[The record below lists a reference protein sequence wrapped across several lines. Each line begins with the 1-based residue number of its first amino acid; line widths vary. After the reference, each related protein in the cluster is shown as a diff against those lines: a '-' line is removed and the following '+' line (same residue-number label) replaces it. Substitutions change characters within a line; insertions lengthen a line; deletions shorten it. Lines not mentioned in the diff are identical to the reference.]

1 MVNFVKKLISI
12 FLLFFAA
19 TLISGPAGTTL
30 DGPVAEFA
38 ESFVSHYE
46 FNTSG
51 RYAHEYHPLILK
63 KTAQSMQQLEQAFSD
78 HGFNLVGRYALM
90 GYEENSF
97 QSFFPRVRDCQGAL
111 IDDEASFKDPRG
123 WCIQLHNRFGTMSG
137 FPFRSINQASEQ
149 SSRNLFEHINPHAV
163 EIFSQ
168 NIDLLQKHS
177 FGQMS
182 KTMFNLEREIYDLAT
197 QDKWRD
203 IIGKLVSFWTA
214 LYNGEYKTGDQQV
227 AGTQDILFSIENAKF
242 LQKSKLEL
250 IKFFTGPDITYPI
263 VVSKV
268 CSANAT
274 KNAQDFI
281 ARFVKELKPIKK
293 EPTLYVFRSFVDGV
307 GKSTLLG
314 NIKNW
319 MDFKDDIDLYKIT
332 DNTSTLEAELF
343 KFDDNVYIADLPAQ
357 MSHFTHKPNGVVWV
371 DQRAICGHDCD
382 TDQAVH
388 YFVENKDTLKEKY
401 ENLVQEVQNII
412 VTSGTADPIFSDI
425 TRPEFGFV
433 RNLIILK
440 ELERNSWIP
449 FSINEQHFLGNS
461 YDLTQVRVLTEIGKA
476 RSEGLKNVQAAQM
489 IFTEGLMFPATYND
503 FVDILITQSKDLGIK
518 NIVFVDFLSM
528 YSRSSRENIR
538 INYLL
543 QLMGLIEANFDPF
556 KTLYR
561 NFVSNSELLAMLINP
576 AAYQCCRD
584 GLRLET
590 LVRMALY
597 KMMCEKMCEKI
608 CSAKG
613 TRTFSESEVVSFT
626 KDFLT
631 KIDPKD
637 LTNLEDIV
645 EKKIETE
652 TDHLYKIYKDTKEF
666 ANLHNLDFELIR
678 RFSNFLQ
685 HFFVKVIQNDALNEL
700 WDHLDGNVTSALPL
714 EDGWVKDPNYFV
726 NLESGTRVR
735 LLCVISDKN
744 RDPAVV
750 SKILRTVRSA
760 WYSAI
765 LNVLV
770 ANEISPDQKTIFT
783 KEIIAQVPVLLKKDK
798 TGRIC
803 LVEKELEFELSTD
816 EETGQETEMRKF
828 KDNLYLANYC
838 YPSTAYGIFGFGA
851 DVGVNKFTNYS
862 QGYILTSFLEYN
874 KFGAGSNRIVNA
886 SRVWAENSRSLL
898 NLKDLFF
905 KEREL
910 EAKKLASKNKRE
922 QNQENDEKAELAK
935 TLKELEDNIVNN
947 VNSEDERDSA
957 EILGF
962 NLNSQDHR
970 GKSKQH
976 HIVIK
981 SETLAPNFEIFARM
995 IITLE
1000 TIARDL
1006 DSPILVEPERESFFA
1021 GLKLV
1026 EEVLL
1031 GQELGVCLKYPLF
1044 IDPMD
1049 KKSMPIVDLKN
1060 DIAWR

>member
-1 MVNFVKKLISI
+1 MVNFAKRSTLIF
-12 FLLFFAA
+12 FLLFGQNLLAA
-19 TLISGPAGTTL
+19 PAGTTL
-30 DGPVAEFA
+30 DASVAEFT

-51 RYAHEYHPLILK
+51 RYAHEYHPLILQ
-63 KTAQSMQQLEQAFSD
+63 KTAQSMEQLENAFSD
-78 HGFNLVGRYALM
+78 QGFNLIGRYILM
-90 GYEENSF
+90 GYEENAF

-137 FPFRSINQASEQ
+137 FPFRSINEASTQ
-149 SSRNLFEHINPHAV
+149 SRRNLFEHINPHAV
-163 EIFSQ
+163 EIFSK
-168 NIDLLQKHS
+168 NIDLLQIHS

-182 KTMFNLEREIYDLAT
+182 KTMFKLEREVYDLALE
-197 QDKWRD
+197 DNWRE

-242 LQKSKLEL
+242 LQKSDLEL

-268 CSANAT
+268 CSAKAT
-274 KNAQDFI
+274 QNAQDFI
-281 ARFVKELKPIKK
+281 ARFVQELKPVKN
-293 EPTLYVFRSFVDGV
+293 EPTLFVFRSFVDGV

-319 MDFKDDIDLYKIT
+319 MEFQGSVEKYKIT
-332 DNTSTLEAELF
+332 DNTSTLESEMF
-343 KFDDNVYIADLPAQ
+343 KFSDNVYIADLPAQ
-357 MSHFTHKPNGVVWV
+357 MSHFTHKPNGLVWV
-371 DQRAICGHDCD
+371 DQQAIFTDD
-382 TDQAVH
+382 YNTDQAVH
-388 YFVENKDTLKEKY
+388 YFAENKDSLKEKY
-401 ENLVQEVQNII
+401 EKLAQEVQNII
-412 VTSGTADPIFSDI
+412 ATSGTANPIFSDT

-440 ELERNSWIP
+440 DLDRNNWIP
-449 FSINEQHFLGNS
+449 FSIEGQHFLGNL
-461 YDLTQVRVLTEIGKA
+461 YDLSQVRVLTEIGKA

-503 FVDILITQSKDLGIK
+503 FVDILTTQSKELGIK
-518 NIVFVDFLSM
+518 NVVFVDFLSM

-543 QLMGLIEANFDPF
+543 QLMGLIESSFDPF

-576 AAYQCCRD
+576 EAYRCCRD
-584 GLRLET
+584 GLELET
-590 LVRMALY
+590 LVRLALY
-597 KMMCEKMCEKI
+597 KMMCEKMCGKI

-631 KIDPKD
+631 KIDPKE
-637 LTNLEDIV
+637 LTNLEKSV
-645 EKKIETE
+645 EKKIGAE

-666 ANLHNLDFELIR
+666 ANLHNLNFELIR

-685 HFFVKVIQNDALNEL
+685 HFFVKVVHNDVLNEL
-700 WDHLDGNVTSALPL
+700 WDHLDGDVVSPLPL
-714 EDGWVKDPNYFV
+714 EDGWIKDPNYFV

-735 LLCVISDKN
+735 LLCVISEKN
-744 RDPAVV
+744 RDPAVI

-765 LNVLV
+765 LNILV
-770 ANEISPDQKTIFT
+770 ASEISPDHQTIFT
-783 KEIIAQVPVLLKKDK
+783 KEIVAQVPVLLKKDK
-798 TGRIC
+798 SGRIC
-803 LVEKELEFELSTD
+803 LIEKELELELSTD

-828 KDNLYLANYC
+828 KETLYLANYC

-851 DVGVNKFTNYS
+851 DVGVNKFINYT
-862 QGYILTSFLEYN
+862 QGYILTSYLDYN

-886 SRVWAENSRSLL
+886 TRVWAENSRSLL

-910 EAKKLASKNKRE
+910 AAKKLAAKKTS
-922 QNQENDEKAELAK
+922 NDNSQDNEKAELDQ
-935 TLKELEDNIVNN
+935 TLRELEDNIVNN
-947 VNSEDERDSA
+947 LNAEDERDSA

-962 NLNSQDHR
+962 NLNSQDHQ
-970 GKSKQH
+970 GKSRKH

-981 SETLAPNFEIFARM
+981 TEKLATNFEIFARIAM
-995 IITLE
+995 TLE

-1006 DSPILVEPERESFFA
+1006 DSPILVETEKESFFA

-1026 EEVLL
+1026 EEVLF
-1031 GQELGVCLKYPLF
+1031 GQELGVSLKYPIF
-1044 IDPMD
+1044 VDPMD
-1049 KKSMPIVDLKN
+1049 RKCLPIVDLKN